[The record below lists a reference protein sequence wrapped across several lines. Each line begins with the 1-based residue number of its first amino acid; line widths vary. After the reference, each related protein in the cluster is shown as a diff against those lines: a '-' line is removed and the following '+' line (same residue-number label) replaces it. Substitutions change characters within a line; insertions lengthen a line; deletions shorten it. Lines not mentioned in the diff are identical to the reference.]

1 MITHIED
8 RTLLNEA
15 SILTF
20 EVDGKVDKVSFI
32 NTMRKVLREME
43 TSEGV
48 RLCVR
53 VSSIQGVTLDALW
66 ESLKFALTSLQ
77 EFLSQINRIA
87 WVTDKQWLAV
97 VANIEDKLLPG
108 IDEQVF
114 PFEQEDDAI
123 AWLKEGQLLQRN
135 SDSIRPRA
143 TKE

>member
-8 RTLLNEA
+8 RILDNEV

-20 EVDGKVDKVSFI
+20 EVNGKIDKVSFI
-32 NTMRKVLREME
+32 NTMRKVLSEME
-43 TSEGV
+43 TSESV
-48 RLCVR
+48 SLCFR

-77 EFLSQINRIA
+77 EFSSQVNRIA

-97 VANIEDKLLPG
+97 LANVKDKLLPG

-114 PFEQEDDAI
+114 PFEREEDAI
-123 AWLKEGQLLQRN
+123 AWLKQR
-135 SDSIRPRA
+135 
-143 TKE
+143 

>member
-15 SILTF
+15 GILTF

-32 NTMRKVLREME
+32 NTMRKVLSEME

-48 RLCVR
+48 SLCIR

-66 ESLKFALTSLQ
+66 EGLKFALTSLQ
-77 EFLSQINRIA
+77 EFLSQVNRIA

-97 VANIEDKLLPG
+97 VANVEDKLLPG

-114 PFEQEDDAI
+114 PFEQEEDAI
-123 AWLKEGQLLQRN
+123 AWLKQG
-135 SDSIRPRA
+135 
-143 TKE
+143 